1 MFDISQPVVTLLGI
15 GLTVNGSAALTAES
29 DLTSSIAVV
38 NFASSSLTAESNLV
52 SDATNV
58 KVASAAMSAES
69 DLSSSAIVG
78 LAAAASMSADSDLTA
93 QLTNVLL
100 AASSMSVQSDLVA
113 GMQQTWSASASM
125 SAEFDLTV
133 TSKIIALAIAL
144 ANGGSDLTANATRV
158 QLSNALMSAEGSL
171 VAALLIVAPVE
182 ARPIVF
188 GSDLTA
194 TVYVPSKYL
203 VLPTIELA
211 YTDNVLLSRYP
222 IDNGQALLITGT
234 SGELLTFPAQE
245 AIADA
250 DYYFRGGATNILD
263 DESEAAVVAAG
274 YGQYIVTQ

>member
-1 MFDISQPVVTLLGI
+1 MFIDITEPVVGLLGI
-15 GLTVNGSAALTAES
+15 GLTVQGAAALSGES
-29 DLTSSIAVV
+29 NLTSAVIV
-38 NFASSSLTAESNLV
+38 VAPAEASLSAESNLV

-58 KVASAAMSAES
+58 LVAASSLSAESALVAAATATLLAESALSAESNLTAGMQQNWSAAAAMSAEVT
-69 DLSSSAIVG
+69 LSVAANIVT
-78 LAAAASMSADSDLTA
+78 AAASLIVGTSNLVANGVAVRIAVTNPLVASSNLTA
-93 QLTNVLL
+93 T
-100 AASSMSVQSDLVA
+100 
-113 GMQQTWSASASM
+113 
-125 SAEFDLTV
+125 
-133 TSKIIALAIAL
+133 
-144 ANGGSDLTANATRV
+144 
-158 QLSNALMSAEGSL
+158 
-171 VAALLIVAPVE
+171 LLILAPVE
-182 ARPIVF
+182 ARPLVF